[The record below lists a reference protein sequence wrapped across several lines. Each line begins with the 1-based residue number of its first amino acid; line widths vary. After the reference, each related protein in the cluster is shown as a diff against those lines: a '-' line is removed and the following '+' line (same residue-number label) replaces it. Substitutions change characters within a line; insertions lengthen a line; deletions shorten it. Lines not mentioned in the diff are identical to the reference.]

1 MKHHSRN
8 RRRSIHRTLLVVLTF
23 LLLIAVVVVGAYKC
37 IVKAPRL
44 PAKAAQSVLGAESSQ
59 AGASAMASASEGKP
73 IKQPDVRKPNYY
85 NVLVSGVDDQHGGS
99 DTNILV
105 GIDADANEIH
115 CVSIPRDTLVNVDR
129 KLKKINAAYNIG
141 GIEQLAEEV
150 EMTLGVPVDFTVK
163 VNLQGFMDLVNAIG
177 GVNFDV
183 PINMNYDD
191 PTQDLSIH
199 FRKGLQHLDGQEAM
213 EVVRFRHNNDG
224 TGYGT
229 EDIGRIGTQ
238 QSFLKAVARQ
248 TLTVSNVDKVGTF
261 AKIFDR
267 SVTSELSVGNMA
279 WIGTKAMNMSLDNIK
294 FSTLPG
300 DGAGY
305 YKGVSYYALDADG
318 VLALVNE
325 AVNPY
330 ETPRTMDDLNLLI
343 P

>member
-8 RRRSIHRTLLVVLTF
+8 RRRSIHRTILIVITF
-23 LLLIAVVVVGAYKC
+23 LLLIAVVAVGAYKC
-37 IVKAPRL
+37 IVKAPQL
-44 PAKAAQSVLGAESSQ
+44 PEKATASMVQSESSE
-59 AGASAMASASEGKP
+59 AGTSEMSESED
-73 IKQPDVRKPNYY
+73 IEQPDVRKPNYY
-85 NVLVSGVDDQHGGS
+85 NVLVCGVDNGRGGS

-105 GIDADANEIH
+105 GIDADANQIH
-115 CVSIPRDTLVNVDR
+115 CVSIPRDTLVNVGR

-141 GIEQLAEEV
+141 GIDQLAEEV

-163 VNLQGFMDLVNAIG
+163 VNLQGFIDLVNAIG
-177 GVNFDV
+177 GVDFNV
-183 PINMNYDD
+183 PIDMNYDD
-191 PTQDLSIH
+191 PTQDLYIH
-199 FRKGLQHLDGQEAM
+199 FQKGMQHLTGLEAM

-229 EDIGRIGTQ
+229 EDLGRIATQ
-238 QSFLKAVARQ
+238 QAFLKAVAKKML
-248 TLTVSNVDKVGTF
+248 TLSNVDKIGQF

-267 SVTSELSVGNMA
+267 NVTSELSVGNMA
-279 WIGTKAMNMSLDNIK
+279 WIGTKAMDMGLDHIK

-305 YKGVSYYALDADG
+305 YKGTSYYTLDADG

-330 ETPRTMDDLNLLI
+330 DTPRTMDDLNLLI